1 MNQLSL
7 AIKLLALLASLGAA
21 AFIYKQKLSYFSQI
35 RTYMAASCLTFSGMI
50 TFSLFPQTFPSLA
63 QTFERTCVT
72 LALFSAIL
80 AGLSSA
86 SMIDYPEKKD
96 LRSLL
101 NAALERRDKLFHFY
115 LVFEALGVIITW
127 IPAFL
132 TQIPQLQV
140 HIDEKS
146 GLIFVVYEDWF
157 SLYLLICII
166 LVWIYPVSKF
176 LIYSKG
182 AKDSRIKTA
191 SIIFGTSMFMI
202 SSSSLIFNVLFDML
216 LNLRIPFVSPLV
228 TATSY
233 LAIAYAFRK
242 STILVSAFE
251 VFSQK
256 LGLKHEKIKGERILL
271 EFDPSSNYSLIVR
284 DFIIESLAHGEEI
297 YIFTTPNSALH
308 RLFKKHAKVK
318 FYLLSTQTTTIE
330 KSALGNEILVP
341 LENLSILLGK
351 IREIAS
357 VEKEKCIIFD
367 NLSILAFHSQPA
379 KIYKFLT
386 YMMEE
391 TSTRNITI
399 LMLFNPKAHDEKFVS
414 AIRTIFNTQL
424 SYNLEGLKTIKT
436 SYF

>member
-21 AFIYKQKLSYFSQI
+21 IFIYKQKLSYFSQI
-35 RTYMAASCLTFSGMI
+35 RIYMAASCLTFSGMI

-115 LVFEALGVIITW
+115 LVFEALGIIITW

-228 TATSY
+228 TAGSY

-251 VFSQK
+251 VFSQR

-318 FYLLSTQTTTIE
+318 FYLFSTQTTIE
-330 KSALGNEILVP
+330 KSALDNEILIP

-391 TSTRNITI
+391 TPTRNITI

-424 SYNLEGLKTIKT
+424 SYALEGLKTIKT

>member
-1 MNQLSL
+1 MNQLNL

-101 NAALERRDKLFHFY
+101 SAALERRDKLFHFY
-115 LVFEALGVIITW
+115 LVFEALGIIITW

-146 GLIFVVYEDWF
+146 GLIFVIYEDWF
-157 SLYLLICII
+157 SLYLLVCII

-228 TATSY
+228 TAASY

-251 VFSQK
+251 VFSQR

-271 EFDPSSNYSLIVR
+271 EFDPSSDYSLIVR

-308 RLFKKHAKVK
+308 RFFKKHAKVK
-318 FYLLSTQTTTIE
+318 FYLLSTQTTIE

-351 IREIAS
+351 IREIAI
-357 VEKEKCIIFD
+357 VEKEKCIIVD

-391 TSTRNITI
+391 TSTRNITM

-414 AIRTIFNTQL
+414 AIRTIFNMQL